1 MSQDPGR
8 LRRPPSERFAGPEH
22 VFNLA
27 AVASTLRHEDHPGTA
42 GHRQLTLF
50 HAGDLALV
58 LFDFEAG
65 GVLAG
70 HEAQHHQHAGHEQH
84 AVGRVGDGAIESA
97 DTLDGPH
104 EAVTV
109 PPGQPEPERI
119 GHVRSDGHDGRQDVD
134 ELEQEDEAHPA
145 DARRRLAHRGPER
158 SNVRILG
165 ADAPHAGARVDLNAE

>member
-27 AVASTLRHEDHPGTA
+27 AVASTLRHEDHPGAA

-70 HEAQHHQHAGHEQH
+70 HEADGFVTIHTVAG
-84 AVGRVGDGAIESA
+84 
-97 DTLDGPH
+97 
-104 EAVTV
+104 
-109 PPGQPEPERI
+109 
-119 GHVRSDGHDGRQDVD
+119 
-134 ELEQEDEAHPA
+134 ELEVSTPEAIHQLPA
-145 DARRRLAHRGPER
+145 GSLLVLAPG
-158 SNVRILG
+158 VRH
-165 ADAPHAGARVDLNAE
+165 DVSARVASQMLLTVYLVRPSALTPR